1 MCFYQWPRGH
11 RSDATQVFPAG
22 VATPPTVRYT
32 RHPQVALGPVVSDR
46 PHQWAVVWLWLV
58 GVASDASQAIHL
70 ATLAA
75 DASTVASPPNAAKR
89 AYFHAPRN
97 AVHV

>member
-1 MCFYQWPRGH
+1 VCFYQWPRGH
-11 RSDATQVFPAG
+11 FSAATQGLPAG
-22 VATPPTVRYT
+22 VALPPTVRYT
-32 RHPQVALGPVVSDR
+32 KHPHVALGPVVSDR

-75 DASTVASPPNAAKR
+75 DASAVASPPSAAMR
-89 AYFHAPRN
+89 AYFQAPRN
-97 AVHV
+97 AVHA